1 MERWQVTRLLPR
13 KRVILAVHR
22 WLGASAALF
31 LVVLAVTGLLL
42 NHSKALGL
50 DRIQVNASLVR
61 SLYGMAKTSD
71 ILTYRI
77 HDSDTVSL
85 LQGRLYFNG
94 QYLSLGESLVGIHES
109 ESISVIATPDALV
122 LITREGELIEITDTS
137 RLPFDSISALGV
149 NSSGLPIIVS
159 SKGAWQADQD
169 WIQFQAFEGDYG
181 VRSPDSAS
189 LPDTFAGLILSDY
202 QGSGPALSKV
212 ILDLHSGRLFG
223 WGGRTVMDLTAV
235 AILLLVTSGLSGW
248 VRKSRWSLG
257 K

>member
-1 MERWQVTRLLPR
+1 MISILPR
-13 KRVILAVHR
+13 KRVILAFHR

-31 LVVLAVTGLLL
+31 LMVLATTGLLL
-42 NHSKALGL
+42 NHSRALGL
-50 DRIQVNASLVR
+50 DNIQVNASLVR
-61 SLYGMAKTSD
+61 SLYGMARTSD

-77 HDSDTVSL
+77 HELDTVSL

-94 QYLSLGESLVGIHES
+94 QYLSSGESLAGIHEHD
-109 ESISVIATPDALV
+109 SISVIATPDTLIM
-122 LITREGELIEITDTS
+122 ITREGELIESTDTS
-137 RLPFDSISALGV
+137 RLPFDSIIAMGT
-149 NSSGLPIIVS
+149 NTSGLPVIVS
-159 SKGAWQADQD
+159 SNGTWQADED
-169 WIQFQAFEGDYG
+169 WIQFKPFEGNYS

-189 LPDTFAGLILSDY
+189 LPDTVADLILADY

-235 AILLLVTSGLSGW
+235 AILLLVTSGVSGW
-248 VRKSRWSLG
+248 LRKSRRRES